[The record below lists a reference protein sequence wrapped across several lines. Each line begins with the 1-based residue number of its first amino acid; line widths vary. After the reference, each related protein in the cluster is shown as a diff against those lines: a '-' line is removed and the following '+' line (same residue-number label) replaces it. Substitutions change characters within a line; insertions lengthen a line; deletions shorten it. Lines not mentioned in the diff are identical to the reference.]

1 MSKLSYAEF
10 KEAIARASALEL
22 AGVIHL
28 ATSRLQSL
36 HATPIEAPFSLPA
49 DAQRMSI
56 GTRGLDVTI
65 YLAGC
70 TGLRQR
76 SVIVGRPI
84 YKIGTTT
91 RRDVDGRVNDLSK
104 VRYAGYDPDSGGYRE
119 GFDDYT
125 RIAFKEIGQEL
136 PKGLQLYDGCLVAE
150 LPPNLSR
157 NQFEARFRRALE
169 PHSVSMWAQSGDGKG
184 HLSARG
190 LCDEQLP
197 TLTRFAYGAVRA
209 KELYVLSAAQ
219 MTRIVADAAA
229 AVCRRCS

>member
-1 MSKLSYAEF
+1 MSKLSYVEF
-10 KEAIARASALEL
+10 KEAIAQASALEL
-22 AGVIHL
+22 TGVIHL
-28 ATSRLQSL
+28 ATNQLQSL
-36 HATPIEAPFSLPA
+36 HATPMEAPFSLRA
-49 DAQRMSI
+49 DARTMPI
-56 GTRGLDVTI
+56 EARGLDVTI

-104 VRYAGYDPDSGGYRE
+104 VRYAGYDPHSGGHCE

-125 RIAFKEIGQEL
+125 RIAFKEPGQAL
-136 PKGLQLYDGCLVAE
+136 PQGLRLHDGCLVAE

-157 NQFEARFRRALE
+157 SQFEARFRQALMA
-169 PHSVSMWAQSGDGKG
+169 HSVSEWAQSGDGEAC
-184 HLSARG
+184 LSTRG
-190 LCDEQLP
+190 LHVEQLP

-209 KELYVLSAAQ
+209 KELYVLSAAP
-219 MTRIVADAAA
+219 MTMIVAKAAA
-229 AVCRRCS
+229 SVCGRGD